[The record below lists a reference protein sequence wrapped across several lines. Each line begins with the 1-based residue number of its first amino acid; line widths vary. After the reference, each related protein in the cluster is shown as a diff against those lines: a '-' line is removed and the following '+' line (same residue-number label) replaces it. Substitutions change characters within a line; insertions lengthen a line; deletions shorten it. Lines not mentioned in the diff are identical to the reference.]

1 MHEHILV
8 DRYTDVERKR
18 EITSCDRNYTVVKIL
33 FEYLVKYTE
42 TKSMKKK
49 KKEGSK
55 LFILHSGEVGLGH
68 CPITAMNN

>member
-18 EITSCDRNYTVVKIL
+18 EITSCNRNDTVVKIL
-33 FEYLVKYTE
+33 FEHLVKYTE

-49 KKEGSK
+49 KRRKQTVH
-55 LFILHSGEVGLGH
+55 L
-68 CPITAMNN
+68 T

>member
-1 MHEHILV
+1 MHEHTLV
-8 DRYTDVERKR
+8 DRYMDGERKR
-18 EITSCDRNYTVVKIL
+18 EITSCDRNDTVVKIL

-49 KKEGSK
+49 KEGSK
-55 LFILHSGEVGLGH
+55 LFILHSVEVGLGH